1 MMKKVIKKNQIIIS
15 TLAVLIAI
23 AGYVRCSGSLESK
36 NEEYYDVM
44 EEVTAD
50 NLEANSLEDVIN
62 TVSEGESGSDIAI
75 NDVDPDPNEIQYI
88 EPGSAV
94 LTSAGSSIVSAIKL
108 EREQTRAKNKE
119 TLLSI
124 INNTEITEQQK
135 SAAIEQMLNITD
147 ISERENATE
156 TMLKSQGYYNTI
168 VSISDDK
175 VDIVIDMSY
184 VNDDNIVQIEDIVK
198 RKASVSADKITI
210 IPMEEKEAEITTEST
225 SQSESVTE

>member
-1 MMKKVIKKNQIIIS
+1 MRKMIKKNQIIIS

-44 EEVTAD
+44 ENVTSDSNIEVSSYTD
-50 NLEANSLEDVIN
+50 EQ
-62 TVSEGESGSDIAI
+62 GSDVAV
-75 NDVDPDPNEIQYI
+75 NDVDLDKDELEYI

-94 LTSAGSSIVSAIKL
+94 LTSANSSTVATIKL

-124 INNTEITEQQK
+124 INNAEITEQQK

-168 VSISDDK
+168 VSISEDK

-198 RKASVSADKITI
+198 RKANVTADKITI
-210 IPMEEKEAEITTEST
+210 IPMEEKEALTATESEV
-225 SQSESVTE
+225 QSENVQE

>member
-1 MMKKVIKKNQIIIS
+1 MRKMIKKNQIIIS

-44 EEVTAD
+44 ENVTSDSDIEVSSYTD
-50 NLEANSLEDVIN
+50 EQ
-62 TVSEGESGSDIAI
+62 GSDVAV
-75 NDVDPDPNEIQYI
+75 NDLDLDKDELEYI

-94 LTSAGSSIVSAIKL
+94 LTSANSSTVATIKL

-124 INNTEITEQQK
+124 INNAEITEQQK

-168 VSISDDK
+168 VSISEDK

-198 RKASVSADKITI
+198 RKANVTADKITI
-210 IPMEEKEAEITTEST
+210 IPMEEKEALTATESEV
-225 SQSESVTE
+225 QSENVQE

>member
-1 MMKKVIKKNQIIIS
+1 MKKVIKKNQIIIS

-62 TVSEGESGSDIAI
+62 TVSEGESDIAI